1 MCAVDGIIESQCIL
15 NHGFFF
21 LKIKQLNTI
30 FTRHTGF
37 RPGSDNNERIV
48 SYTDVK
54 NEV

>member
-1 MCAVDGIIESQCIL
+1 MFVC
-15 NHGFFF
+15 FF
-21 LKIKQLNTI
+21 LKKQLNTI

-37 RPGSDNNERIV
+37 RPGLANNEWIV

>member
-1 MCAVDGIIESQCIL
+1 MALLRESVYFKPCL
-15 NHGFFF
+15 F
-21 LKIKQLNTI
+21 KKKKQLNTI
-30 FTRHTGF
+30 FARHTGF